1 MKCLI
6 GWLTNLALESKLP
19 AEKLTTWDMQMAHF
33 NGRKWI
39 GTKEPLNGGE
49 RGEWK
54 SWLNENTAPC
64 PITSWQIEERKV
76 ETLTDFYFLWLQNRC
91 RLWLQPWNLKVI
103 TPWKESHDKVKQ
115 HLKSR
120 HHFADKDPYSQSYGF
135 SGSHVRMWELDH
147 EEGWVSK
154 SWCFWI
160 VLEKTVKSLGLQ
172 RD

>member
-1 MKCLI
+1 MWIPDHLACLLRNLYVGQEEKVRIRHWTMDWFRVWKRSITRLYRVTLFVLLTCRVHHVKCLI

-76 ETLTDFYFLWLQNRC
+76 ETLTDFYFLWLQNHC
-91 RLWLQPWNLKVI
+91 GQWL
-103 TPWKESHDKVKQ
+103 
-115 HLKSR
+115 
-120 HHFADKDPYSQSYGF
+120 
-135 SGSHVRMWELDH
+135 
-147 EEGWVSK
+147 
-154 SWCFWI
+154 
-160 VLEKTVKSLGLQ
+160 
-172 RD
+172 